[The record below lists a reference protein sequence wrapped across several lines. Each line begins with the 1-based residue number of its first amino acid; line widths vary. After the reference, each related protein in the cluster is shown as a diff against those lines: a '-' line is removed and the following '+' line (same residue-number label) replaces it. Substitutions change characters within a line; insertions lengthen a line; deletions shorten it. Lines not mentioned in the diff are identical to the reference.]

1 MNYGHVDSLDPDEGV
16 ENLTDAL
23 SESREPKERQA
34 ERQKILRI
42 KTYSWYRPRA
52 MALFLINNVIKLSDD
67 QLSRDPKISIRC
79 LLCKLS
85 QSIPLN

>member
-1 MNYGHVDSLDPDEGV
+1 MA
-16 ENLTDAL
+16 ENLANKDLFLVSAT
-23 SESREPKERQA
+23 S
-34 ERQKILRI
+34 
-42 KTYSWYRPRA
+42 TGV
-52 MALFLINNVIKLSDD
+52 ALFLINNVIKLSDD